1 MPGKCGFHVAST
13 RNVRGGGS
21 SVAELQGYAVWSGCQ
36 AGSSLKPVT
45 QPLPSGCGAAVIFY
59 TAVVPDLNGVA
70 MRFTLLDHV
79 VAIEPGKSIT
89 AIKTLSL
96 SEEYLADHFPCFPV
110 MPGVLMLES
119 MTQAAAWAIRLGE
132 DFAHSIVVLREA
144 RNVKYGDFVE
154 PGKVL
159 TVTAEIQSQDGPFTK
174 VKASGSVGD
183 RTSLTA
189 RLILERYNMADRVPY
204 GDAVDARVRAEMRKL
219 WSLLR
224 PARPT
229 GSGQRAVYGGPIVGL
244 RTREPVDSALL
255 ASPGGTRS

>member
-1 MPGKCGFHVAST
+1 
-13 RNVRGGGS
+13 
-21 SVAELQGYAVWSGCQ
+21 
-36 AGSSLKPVT
+36 
-45 QPLPSGCGAAVIFY
+45 
-59 TAVVPDLNGVA
+59 

-79 VAIEPGKSIT
+79 VAIDPGKSIS

-154 PGKVL
+154 PGRVL
-159 TVTAEIQSQDGPFTK
+159 TVTAEVQSQDGRLTK

-189 RLILERYNMADRVPY
+189 RLVLERYNLAERIPY

-219 WSLLR
+219 WAILHPGGR
-224 PARPT
+224 QQAANR
-229 GSGQRAVYGGPIVGL
+229 RVVYGGPNTGVVTVDPAGTAPLVAASGL
-244 RTREPVDSALL
+244 PS
-255 ASPGGTRS
+255 